1 MNKTDVSNEI
11 YQRIGLAGRVVLDEI
26 VAIYKAT
33 HLSPTN
39 RYTVYQQVGTLYP
52 AYTLTAVVTH
62 DLATLKVTAWFCVKD
77 GDVTWF
83 EGSLDERQQV
93 NRAEVTKHCSLSLA
107 GVVPMYGFM
116 KEMEAWYLANT
127 EYPAPFDD
135 IPV

>member
-1 MNKTDVSNEI
+1 MNKTDVSNDI
-11 YQRIGLAGRVVLDEI
+11 FLRIGQAGRVVLDEI

-39 RYTVYQQVGTLYP
+39 RYTMYQQVGTVYP

-62 DLATLKVTAWFCVKD
+62 DLVTLKVSAWFCVKD

-83 EGSLDERQQV
+83 EGTLDETV
-93 NRAEVTKHCSLSLA
+93 NRAQVTKCCSLTLA
-107 GVVPMYGFM
+107 DAVPMYGFM

-127 EYPAPFDD
+127 EYPAPFND

>member
-1 MNKTDVSNEI
+1 MNKTDVSNDI
-11 YQRIGLAGRVVLDEI
+11 FLRIGLAGRVVLDEI

-39 RYTVYQQVGTLYP
+39 RCTVYQQVGTLYP

-83 EGSLDERQQV
+83 EGSLDETANQAQV
-93 NRAEVTKHCSLSLA
+93 AKLCSLSLA
-107 GVVPMYGFM
+107 GAVPLYGFM

-127 EYPAPFDD
+127 EYPLPFDD